1 MKRIALAG
9 FLCALAMFVWMSI
22 AHMLLPL
29 DETGIQSIAHEDPFL
44 AHMTLALPGPASI
57 CSPT

>member
-29 DETGIQSIAHEDPFL
+29 DETGIQFNP
-44 AHMTLALPGPASI
+44 
-57 CSPT
+57 SPTRTRSSPT